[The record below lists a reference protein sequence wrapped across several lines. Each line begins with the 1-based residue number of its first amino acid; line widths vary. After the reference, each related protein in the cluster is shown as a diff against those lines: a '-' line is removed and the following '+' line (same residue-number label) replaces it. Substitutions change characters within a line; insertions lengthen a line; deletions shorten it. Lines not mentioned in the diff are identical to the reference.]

1 MLFQI
6 DFKCNISATGWIRGV
21 FFPEL
26 HKYKEIISDLANG
39 LNSGESCDH
48 FGKTTCY

>member
-6 DFKCNISATGWIRGV
+6 DFKCNIFATGWIRG
-21 FFPEL
+21 FFCEL
-26 HKYKEIISDLANG
+26 HKYKEIMRDWANG
-39 LNSGESCDH
+39 LNSGESCDL